1 MLSTKHSLKNGADE
15 AVTVFWVKGNYTSE
29 RKTNFNWWFLCESAR
44 PSFDVADDE
53 AISVEPKK
61 SEEKRPVGKPRKYR
75 KLELDNNELHDFND
89 ILSRSIVQWTI
100 HKVLSGNCFTN
111 KRLEKIQ
118 HI

>member
-1 MLSTKHSLKNGADE
+1 MKGKQTSIDDFCVKN
-15 AVTVFWVKGNYTSE
+15 
-29 RKTNFNWWFLCESAR
+29 AR

-89 ILSRSIVQWTI
+89 ILSRSMVQ
-100 HKVLSGNCFTN
+100 
-111 KRLEKIQ
+111 
-118 HI
+118 